1 MKWCLLSNLSYTY
14 FDKPGEFRPAILSF
28 LQRHEAENCLF
39 LGVLDTLIDEP
50 NRYPVAFL
58 GLVRDSERQVVGGS
72 WMTPPFPLGL
82 TAMPDAAI
90 DLVVEQAS
98 RFDPSPTSVIGPLE
112 TADKFCERWVKE
124 RPVRVNFTM
133 RQGIYQL
140 RAVVAQPA
148 ARGAMRVATD
158 VDRSLLENWNRAFAI
173 DCRLPEREV
182 HSAEAA
188 AERAVQR
195 GNRWLWEDAG
205 QIVSMAGYDGATPAG
220 IRIGWVYTPPE
231 YRGRGYAST
240 LVAVLSQKLLDE
252 GREFCFLFTDLSN
265 PTSNGI
271 YRRIGYEQ
279 VCEFVNHRFCAA
291 H

>member
-1 MKWCLLSNLSYTY
+1 LSDLAYTS
-14 FDKPGEFRPAILSF
+14 FENPIDFRAAIFSF
-28 LQRHEAENCLF
+28 LRRHEAENCLF

-50 NRYPVAFL
+50 SRYPIAFL
-58 GLVRDSERQVVGGS
+58 GLAHDSEGQVVGGS

-82 TAMPDAAI
+82 STMPDAAI
-90 DLVVEQAS
+90 DLIVEEAS
-98 RFDPSPTSVIGPLE
+98 RFDPPPTSVIGPRE

-140 RAVVAQPA
+140 RTVVAQPA

-158 VDRSLLENWNRAFAI
+158 VDQSLLENWNRAFAI
-173 DCRLPEREV
+173 DCKLPEREI
-182 HSAEAA
+182 HSAKAA
-188 AERAVQR
+188 AERAIQR
-195 GNRWLWEDAG
+195 GNRWLWEDDG
-205 QIVSMAGYDGATPAG
+205 QVVSMAGYDGATPTG
-220 IRIGWVYTPPE
+220 IRIGWVYTPPGF
-231 YRGRGYAST
+231 RGRGYAST
-240 LVAVLSQKLLDE
+240 LVAALSQKLLDG

-279 VCEFVNHRFCAA
+279 VSEFVNYRFGAA